1 MPLMPIYWYTYTAL
15 VSQKVKGFSINP
27 MDQWDYST
35 ISVS

>member
-15 VSQKVKGFSINP
+15 VAQNVKGFDINP
-27 MDQWDYST
+27 MDQWDYSK